1 MIVLRPFNLLK
12 LYDDIVVM
20 TFKLF
25 KIMKNHIFGED
36 LFFDLDYISQGFFF
50 FFLDMFA
57 QEGGEK
63 LFFFRRDGL
72 IQLSYLSKT

>member
-36 LFFDLDYISQGFFF
+36 LFFYLDYIS
-50 FFLDMFA
+50 
-57 QEGGEK
+57 
-63 LFFFRRDGL
+63 
-72 IQLSYLSKT
+72 